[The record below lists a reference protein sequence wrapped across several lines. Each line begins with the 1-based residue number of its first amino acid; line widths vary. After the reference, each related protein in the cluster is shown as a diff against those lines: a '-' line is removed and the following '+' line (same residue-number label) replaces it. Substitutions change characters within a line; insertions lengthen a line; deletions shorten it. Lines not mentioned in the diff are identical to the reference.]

1 MNDALARGADGAP
14 GQAGLL
20 EVRGVSKTYV
30 TGPEVLRVLSD
41 VNLDVARGEILA
53 IVGPSGVGKSTL
65 LHIMG
70 ALDRPNGGT
79 VKVNGEEV
87 FSLDDA
93 RLARF
98 RNATFGFVFQ
108 FHHLLTEF
116 TALENV
122 MMPCLIAGMS
132 ESEAVK
138 RAARVLGDEVGL
150 RERFEHRPRELSG
163 GEQQRVAVARALV
176 MAPSVVFGDEPS
188 GNLDPEHSE
197 SLHDLLFELR
207 DTRRQS
213 FVLVTHSTE
222 LARRADRVLKL
233 FDGVVQEVR
242 I

>member
-1 MNDALARGADGAP
+1 MSDTGRKEAA
-14 GQAGLL
+14 LL
-20 EVRGVSKTYV
+20 EVTGVSKTYV
-30 TGPEVLRVLSD
+30 TGPEVLHVLRD
-41 VNLDVARGEILA
+41 VNLTLHAGEVLA

-65 LHIMG
+65 LHILG
-70 ALDRPNGGT
+70 ALDRPDGGR
-79 VKVNGEEV
+79 VSVNGEDV
-87 FSLDDA
+87 FSMDDA

-98 RNATFGFVFQ
+98 RNAAFGFVFQ

-132 ESEAVK
+132 ESEAMK
-138 RAARVLGDEVGL
+138 TAARVLGDEVGL

-176 MAPSVVFGDEPS
+176 MGPGVVFADEPS

-197 SLHDLLFELR
+197 ALHNLLFELR

-213 FVLVTHSTE
+213 FILVTHNTE
-222 LARRADRVLKL
+222 LAQRADRVLKL
-233 FDGVVQEVR
+233 FDGVMEEVK